1 MYDLRLHRSIG
12 NKWVTMETK
21 KTIKSHNII
30 IREYE
35 QFIFSHV
42 FKNKPIFAMDEK
54 SLATDVF
61 IIAYEYEYN
70 LPISPVFMNTCI

>member
-21 KTIKSHNII
+21 KTIKSHNN
-30 IREYE
+30 REYE
-35 QFIFSHV
+35 QFIFPHV
-42 FKNKPIFAMDEK
+42 FKKKKPIFAMDEK

-61 IIAYEYEYN
+61 IIAYEYEYS
-70 LPISPVFMNTCI
+70 LHISPVFMNTCI